1 MSAEEF
7 LGIWLALTL
16 TAGYLGTVTL
26 LMFLVP
32 RLVRWIREQGEE

>member
-16 TAGYLGTVTL
+16 AVGYLGTVTL
-26 LMFLVP
+26 FMILVP
-32 RLVRWIREQGEE
+32 RFIEWVKEHGQR

>member
-7 LGIWLALTL
+7 LAMCLALTL
-16 TAGYLGTVTL
+16 TLGYLGTVTL
-26 LMFLVP
+26 FMFLVP